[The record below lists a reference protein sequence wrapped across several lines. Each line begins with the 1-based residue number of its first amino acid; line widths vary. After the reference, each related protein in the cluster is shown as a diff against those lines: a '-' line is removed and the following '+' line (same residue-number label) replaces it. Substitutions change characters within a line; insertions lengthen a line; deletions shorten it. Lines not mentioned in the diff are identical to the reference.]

1 METSRSIFSGTFS
14 FHPLL
19 RQRECY
25 TNHRER
31 RFIFPCK
38 ERVESLGIFSL
49 AKNVP
54 KTIAFLQHLRP
65 QSLNELR
72 KQFRAYAPHI
82 SAAESVDDASTE
94 LSFFLGQFRDI
105 YHLPSVRLSFAD
117 LMSLRSIVV
126 PSKVSDCEPNRKQSK
141 LER

>member
-1 METSRSIFSGTFS
+1 MKASAYS
-14 FHPLL
+14 PW
-19 RQRECY
+19 Q
-25 TNHRER
+25 
-31 RFIFPCK
+31 
-38 ERVESLGIFSL
+38 
-49 AKNVP
+49 KNVP

-126 PSKVSDCEPNRKQSK
+126 SKTESAVNQRVG
-141 LER
+141 ERFSFFSPVIYSILYR